1 MTMDGQP
8 IKGQG
13 ASLEHLLAHLESSKR
28 ALEHQVQQL
37 LEENKLSRS
46 AKKDE
51 QWQMEREKLLFDLE
65 AASVAVVEKE
75 DRIFQLEKEVRHGR
89 STMEHLQSQCR
100 EANVEKERGATE
112 RARMQ
117 VALEDAQLSIQSLQT
132 ECKSKQEVVEK
143 QRRALEGMLQKL
155 ESQKEILQNHLKE
168 AAMMSLEFEE
178 KEKSY
183 EDALRVATQKLS
195 ERDRQCSSLREAHEK
210 LLVVYKGRQTQERQE
225 VDEVAKAL
233 EASQARC
240 KEQEA
245 LIREMEQ
252 EITTARSDAKVVE
265 VKISAAEAVARD
277 KASKLEQVQ
286 QEFLRSSSQLNALSK
301 KSAQVQELKAQV
313 DALNRT
319 LEGVESSLSEESALR
334 FKAECALNEYK
345 QREKCFLKVDQDCKS
360 LQEEAKWRKEQFQC
374 LEEAHSRMRHQL
386 QEDRAMW
393 ESEKQTI
400 LGDLELL
407 QADLKTKETLVE
419 DLGSRFKI
427 IQQSLAH
434 EENCRKLVEFQLDDA
449 KARLETVS
457 RDYEVAQ
464 SSLESFREN
473 SKKEVALLRDSLCA
487 KDRQVKELQ
496 AEQTQ
501 MKLEQEELRKVEME
515 FQKYKGYHNLLQR
528 VILTCFEQKYSVE
541 GVALERARDPEGDL
555 QEEAEEL
562 MRHFLDAKAIMA
574 SKDVEVMELEMEL
587 EQARTLSELLRAS
600 MEELG
605 QKNLEKKNEMSSDL
619 QQVGHFLVCAINCL
633 FTITFVVDH

>member
-1 MTMDGQP
+1 MDGQP

-51 QWQMEREKLLFDLE
+51 QWQLEREKLLFDLE

-75 DRIFQLEKEVRHGR
+75 DRIFQMEKEIRHGR
-89 STMEHLQSQCR
+89 ATMEHMQSQCW
-100 EANVEKERGATE
+100 EANREKERGATE

-117 VALEDAQLSIQSLQT
+117 VALEDAQMSMRSLQT
-132 ECKSKQEVVEK
+132 ECKSKQEIVEK

-155 ESQKEILQNHLKE
+155 ESQKEIFQDHLEE
-168 AAMMSLEFEE
+168 AARMSLEFEE

-195 ERDRQCSSLREAHEK
+195 ERERQCLSLREAHEK
-210 LLVVYKGRQTQERQE
+210 LLVVYKGKQAQERQE
-225 VDEVAKAL
+225 VDEVTKAL
-233 EASQARC
+233 EASQAKC
-240 KEQEA
+240 EEQET
-245 LIREMEQ
+245 LIKEMEQ
-252 EITTARSDAKVVE
+252 ELTTARSDAKDVE
-265 VKISAAEAVARD
+265 VKVSVAEAVAKD
-277 KASKLEQVQ
+277 KTSKLEHVQ
-286 QEFLRSSSQLNALSK
+286 QELLRSSSQLNALSK
-301 KSAQVQELKAQV
+301 KNAQTQELKAQV

-319 LEGVESSLSEESALR
+319 LEEVESSLSEENALR

-345 QREKCFLKVDQDCKS
+345 QREKGFLKVEQDCKA
-360 LQEEAKWRKEQFQC
+360 LHEEAKWRKEQFQS
-374 LEEAHSRMRHQL
+374 LEEAHCRMRNQL

-393 ESEKQTI
+393 ESEKQAI
-400 LGDLELL
+400 LGDLEVL
-407 QADLKTKETLVE
+407 QEDVQAKERLIE

-434 EENCRKLVEFQLDDA
+434 EENCRKLVEFQLEDA
-449 KARLETVS
+449 KSRLVSVS

-473 SKKEVALLRDSLCA
+473 SKKEVALLRDSLSA
-487 KDRQVKELQ
+487 KDRQIKELQ

-501 MKLEQEELRKVEME
+501 MSLEQQELMKVEVE
-515 FQKYKGYHNLLQR
+515 LQKHEGYHNLLQR
-528 VILTCFEQKYSVE
+528 VILTCFEHNYSAE
-541 GVALERARDPEGDL
+541 EVASERVRDLEGDL

-600 MEELG
+600 MEEHL
-605 QKNLEKKNEMSSDL
+605 KKKNEISSDL
-619 QQVGHFLVCAINCL
+619 QQVSPFL
-633 FTITFVVDH
+633 FVDFIVYSQ

>member
-1 MTMDGQP
+1 MDGQP

-51 QWQMEREKLLFDLE
+51 QWQLEREKLLFDLE

-75 DRIFQLEKEVRHGR
+75 DRIFQLEKEIRHGR
-89 STMEHLQSQCR
+89 STMEHMQSQCW
-100 EANVEKERGATE
+100 EANREKERGATE

-117 VALEDAQLSIQSLQT
+117 VALENAQMSIQSLQT
-132 ECKSKQEVVEK
+132 ECKSKQEIVEK

-155 ESQKEILQNHLKE
+155 ESQKEIFQDHLE
-168 AAMMSLEFEE
+168 ETARMSLEFEE

-195 ERDRQCSSLREAHEK
+195 ERERQCMSLREAHEK
-210 LLVVYKGRQTQERQE
+210 LLVVHKGRQAQERQE
-225 VDEVAKAL
+225 VDEVTKAL
-233 EASQARC
+233 EVSQAKC
-240 KEQEA
+240 EEQEA

-252 EITTARSDAKVVE
+252 EITTARSDAKDVQ
-265 VKISAAEAVARD
+265 VKVSAAEAAARD

-286 QEFLRSSSQLNALSK
+286 QELLRSSSQLNSLSK
-301 KSAQVQELKAQV
+301 KNAQAQELKAQV

-319 LEGVESSLSEESALR
+319 LEEVENSLSEESALR

-345 QREKCFLKVDQDCKS
+345 QREKGYLKMEQDCKA
-360 LQEEAKWRKEQFQC
+360 LQEEAKWRKEQFQS
-374 LEEAHSRMRHQL
+374 LEEAHCRMRNQL
-386 QEDRAMW
+386 HEDRAMW
-393 ESEKQTI
+393 ESEKQAI

-407 QADLKTKETLVE
+407 QEDAQAKETLIE

-434 EENCRKLVEFQLDDA
+434 EENCRKLVEFQLEDA
-449 KARLETVS
+449 KSRLESVS

-473 SKKEVALLRDSLCA
+473 SKKEVSLLRDSLFG
-487 KDRQVKELQ
+487 KDRQIKELQ

-501 MKLEQEELRKVEME
+501 MRLEQQELKKVEVE
-515 FQKYKGYHNLLQR
+515 LQKHKGYHNLLQR
-528 VILTCFEQKYSVE
+528 VILTCFEHNFSAE
-541 GVALERARDPEGDL
+541 EVASERVRDLEGDL
-555 QEEAEEL
+555 QEEAEDL

-605 QKNLEKKNEMSSDL
+605 QKHLKKKNEMSSDL
-619 QQVGHFLVCAINCL
+619 QQVSPFLFVEFTVCSQYP
-633 FTITFVVDH
+633 FW